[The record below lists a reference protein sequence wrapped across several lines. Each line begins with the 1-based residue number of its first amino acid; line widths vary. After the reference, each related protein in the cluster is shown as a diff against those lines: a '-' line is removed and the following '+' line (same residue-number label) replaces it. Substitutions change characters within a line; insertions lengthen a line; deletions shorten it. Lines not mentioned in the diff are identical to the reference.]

1 MGPDKPATFYKD
13 AFLCTI
19 FSFIVAGILYFSFIN
34 ISILNPFSKAF
45 KDFEFTDIYYS
56 QILNQ
61 SEQRRDIVLV
71 NIKHADRFQIAQAIS
86 KIGRQ
91 SPKTIGLDIIF
102 KDRKMAFSDSLLN
115 HVINTTDNIVTAYYH
130 DKDSIVHN
138 NAYFQFDNNKQGYI
152 NLNNSN
158 AVIRNF
164 IGSKSDSRSIGF
176 ATQLAIASGYIDESY
191 AINELHNATPI
202 NYVGHKSEFLNFDI
216 EEILQKESI
225 PALKEAVVILGY
237 LGDGNEQ
244 YDIEDKHFTP
254 LNKNWVGRSTPD
266 TYGAVIHA
274 NILNMLMQSEVLYRV
289 PKFLIYIISFISCFI
304 VTLLA
309 MRLSKQNSLVFTLG
323 LKTSQLIFTVTL
335 LYIALL
341 LLQIDIVLAVTPIIA
356 LSLFGIGMRTHYLQ
370 LLKYLNKKYRWESS
384 LL

>member
-176 ATQLAIASGYIDESY
+176 ATQLAITSGYIDESY

-202 NYVGHKSEFLNFDI
+202 NYVGHKSEFLNFMI
-216 EEILQKESI
+216 
-225 PALKEAVVILGY
+225 
-237 LGDGNEQ
+237 
-244 YDIEDKHFTP
+244 
-254 LNKNWVGRSTPD
+254 
-266 TYGAVIHA
+266 
-274 NILNMLMQSEVLYRV
+274 
-289 PKFLIYIISFISCFI
+289 
-304 VTLLA
+304 
-309 MRLSKQNSLVFTLG
+309 
-323 LKTSQLIFTVTL
+323 
-335 LYIALL
+335 
-341 LLQIDIVLAVTPIIA
+341 
-356 LSLFGIGMRTHYLQ
+356 
-370 LLKYLNKKYRWESS
+370 
-384 LL
+384 